1 VKAATPRRTLVPDR
15 IKRARKRRSWSQ
27 ERLAD
32 ALGTTRQN
40 VLRWEN
46 GKHRPVDTMA
56 TAYAI
61 SEALGV
67 TVDFLLGDEP
77 LPEDEDEESDPVEDL
92 IASLRRVLSSQRV
105 VA

>member
-1 VKAATPRRTLVPDR
+1 M
-15 IKRARKRRSWSQ
+15 SQ

-61 SEALGV
+61 AEATGV
-67 TVDFLLGDEP
+67 TVAFLLGEERDE
-77 LPEDEDEESDPVEDL
+77 EDDEESDPMTDL
-92 IASLRRVLSSQRV
+92 AAALHRAATRAVAEALGAARVRSE
-105 VA
+105 A